1 MIIDKIKN
9 DFPEYVT
16 FARTFEN
23 YKWYKP
29 LLVFVVGL
37 IVFFIFFVVVTL
49 GFSMVYGIQIT
60 GDIMSGGYSILNT
73 DA

>member
-1 MIIDKIKN
+1 MEDLIWLLIKLRMI
-9 DFPEYVT
+9 FPEYVT

-49 GFSMVYGIQIT
+49 GFSMI
-60 GDIMSGGYSILNT
+60 
-73 DA
+73 

>member
-16 FARTFEN
+16 FVRTFEN

-49 GFSMVYGIQIT
+49 GFSMI
-60 GDIMSGGYSILNT
+60 
-73 DA
+73 

>member
-1 MIIDKIKN
+1 MIIDEIKN

-16 FARTFEN
+16 FARTFKN

-49 GFSMVYGIQIT
+49 GFSMI
-60 GDIMSGGYSILNT
+60 
-73 DA
+73 